1 MNKIFKSVIVDDE
14 KLARED
20 LKSVLKEFSNIEV
33 VGEADSADS
42 AANLLKTI
50 EPDILFLDIQMP
62 GKTGFDLLAEV
73 QTSAKI
79 IFVTAYDEYAIKAFE
94 VSAQDY
100 LLKPVSK
107 SRIELALEHLE
118 ISENNKNVQLNQ
130 LDYNDTIFVMINNS
144 YQFLKINT
152 VIKIIAAGNYSE
164 VYTNGKQKGLVLKS
178 LREWES
184 RLPGS
189 QFVRVHRNSVI
200 NLEYVEKIEDWFNY
214 SYKIH
219 LKGIEGP
226 VIMSRRYALKL
237 KDKLA

>member
-1 MNKIFKSVIVDDE
+1 MNKSLKCMIVDDE

-20 LKSVLKEFSNIEV
+20 LKSVLREFDNIEI

-107 SRIELALEHLE
+107 SRIELALDHLGT
-118 ISENNKNVQLNQ
+118 SEENKSIQLNQ

-144 YQFLKINT
+144 YQFLKIST
-152 VIKIIAAGNYSE
+152 IIKIIAAGNYSE

-178 LREWES
+178 LREWEN
-184 RLPGS
+184 RLPNN

-200 NLEYVEKIEDWFNY
+200 NLEFVEKIEDWFNY

-219 LKGIEGP
+219 LKGIEGT

>member
-1 MNKIFKSVIVDDE
+1 MSKILKCVIVDDE

-20 LKSVLKEFSNIEV
+20 LKSVNIEV
-33 VGEADSADS
+33 VAEADSADS
-42 AANLLKTI
+42 AANLLRTI

-107 SRIELALEHLE
+107 SRIELALDHLKT
-118 ISENNKNVQLNQ
+118 SEENKSIQLNQ

-144 YQFLKINT
+144 YQFLKIST
-152 VIKIIAAGNYSE
+152 IIKIIAAGNYSE

-178 LREWES
+178 LREWEN
-184 RLPGS
+184 RLPNN

-200 NLEYVEKIEDWFNY
+200 NLEFVEKIEDWFNY

-219 LKGIEGP
+219 LKGIEGT

>member
-1 MNKIFKSVIVDDE
+1 MNKIFKSIIVDDE

-20 LKSVLKEFSNIEV
+20 LKSVLKEFSNVEV
-33 VGEADSADS
+33 VGEADSAES
-42 AANLLKTI
+42 AAALLKTI

-100 LLKPVSK
+100 LLKPVNK
-107 SRIELALEHLE
+107 ARIELALQHLE
-118 ISENNKNVQLNQ
+118 TSEENISTQLNQ

-144 YQFLKINT
+144 YQFLKIST
-152 VIKIIAAGNYSE
+152 IIKIIAAGNYSE

-178 LREWES
+178 LREWEN
-184 RLPGS
+184 RLPGN

-219 LKGIEGP
+219 LKGIEGT

>member
-1 MNKIFKSVIVDDE
+1 MSKILKCVIVDDE

-20 LKSVLKEFSNIEV
+20 LKSVLKEFSNVEV
-33 VGEADSADS
+33 VGEADSAES
-42 AANLLKTI
+42 AANLLNSI

-118 ISENNKNVQLNQ
+118 ISEENKNTQLNQ

-178 LREWES
+178 LREWEN
-184 RLPGS
+184 RLPGN

-219 LKGIEGP
+219 LKGIEGT
-226 VIMSRRYALKL
+226 VIMSRRFAVKL

>member
-1 MNKIFKSVIVDDE
+1 MNKSLKCMIVDDE

-20 LKSVLKEFSNIEV
+20 LKSVLKEFNNIEV
-33 VGEADSADS
+33 VAEADSADS
-42 AANLLKTI
+42 AANLLRTI

-62 GKTGFDLLAEV
+62 GKTGFDLLTEV

-100 LLKPVSK
+100 LLKPVGK
-107 SRIELALEHLE
+107 SRIELALDHLGTSEE
-118 ISENNKNVQLNQ
+118 IKSIQLNQ

-144 YQFLKINT
+144 YQFLKIST
-152 VIKIIAAGNYSE
+152 IIKIIAAGNYSE

-178 LREWES
+178 LREWEN
-184 RLPGS
+184 RLPAN

-219 LKGIEGP
+219 LKGIEGT

>member
-1 MNKIFKSVIVDDE
+1 MNKILKSVIVDDE

-20 LKSVLKEFSNIEV
+20 LKSVLKEFSNVEV
-33 VGEADSADS
+33 VGEADSAES
-42 AANLLKTI
+42 AAALLKTI

-118 ISENNKNVQLNQ
+118 ISEESKSAHLNQ

-144 YQFLKINT
+144 YQFLKINKI
-152 VIKIIAAGNYSE
+152 IKIIAAGNYSE

-178 LREWES
+178 LREWEN
-184 RLPGS
+184 RLPGN

-219 LKGIEGP
+219 LKGIEGT

>member
-1 MNKIFKSVIVDDE
+1 MNKVLKSVIVDDE

-20 LKSVLKEFSNIEV
+20 LKSVLKEFNNVEI
-33 VGEADSADS
+33 VGEADSAES
-42 AANLLKTI
+42 AAALLKTI

-62 GKTGFDLLAEV
+62 GKTGFDLLAEI

-107 SRIELALEHLE
+107 PRIELALEHLE
-118 ISENNKNVQLNQ
+118 ISEENKNVQLNQ

-144 YQFLKINT
+144 YQFLKIST
-152 VIKIIAAGNYSE
+152 IIKISAAGNYSE

-178 LREWES
+178 LREWEN
-184 RLPGS
+184 RLPGN

-219 LKGIEGP
+219 LKGIDET

>member
-1 MNKIFKSVIVDDE
+1 MSKILKCVIVDDE

-20 LKSVLKEFSNIEV
+20 LKSVLKEFNNIEV
-33 VGEADSADS
+33 VAEADSADS
-42 AANLLKTI
+42 AANLLRTI

-107 SRIELALEHLE
+107 SRIELALDHLKT
-118 ISENNKNVQLNQ
+118 SEENKSIQLNQ

-144 YQFLKINT
+144 YQFLKIST
-152 VIKIIAAGNYSE
+152 IIKIIAAGNYSE

-178 LREWES
+178 LREWEN
-184 RLPGS
+184 RLPNN

-200 NLEYVEKIEDWFNY
+200 NLEFVEKIEDWFNY

-219 LKGIEGP
+219 LKGIEGT

>member
-1 MNKIFKSVIVDDE
+1 MNKSLKCMIVDDE

-20 LKSVLKEFSNIEV
+20 LKSVLREFDNIEI

-107 SRIELALEHLE
+107 SRIELALEHLGT
-118 ISENNKNVQLNQ
+118 SEETKSIQLNQ

-144 YQFLKINT
+144 YQFLKIST
-152 VIKIIAAGNYSE
+152 IIKIIAAGNYSE

-178 LREWES
+178 LREWEN
-184 RLPGS
+184 RLPNN

-200 NLEYVEKIEDWFNY
+200 NLEFVEKIEDWFNY

-219 LKGIEGP
+219 LKGIEGT

>member
-1 MNKIFKSVIVDDE
+1 MNKILKSVIVDDE

-20 LKSVLKEFSNIEV
+20 LKSVLKEFSNVEV
-33 VGEADSADS
+33 VGEADSAES
-42 AANLLKTI
+42 AAALLKTI

-118 ISENNKNVQLNQ
+118 ISEESKSAHLNQ

-152 VIKIIAAGNYSE
+152 IIKIIAAGNYSE

-178 LREWES
+178 LREWEN
-184 RLPGS
+184 RLPGN

-219 LKGIEGP
+219 LKGIEGT

>member
-1 MNKIFKSVIVDDE
+1 MIVDDE

-20 LKSVLKEFSNIEV
+20 LKSVLREFDNIEIA
-33 VGEADSADS
+33 GEADSADS

-107 SRIELALEHLE
+107 SRIELALDHLGT
-118 ISENNKNVQLNQ
+118 SEETKSIQLNQ

-144 YQFLKINT
+144 YQFLKIST
-152 VIKIIAAGNYSE
+152 IIKIIAAGNYSE

-178 LREWES
+178 LREWEN
-184 RLPGS
+184 RLPNN

-200 NLEYVEKIEDWFNY
+200 NLEFVEKIEDWFNY

-219 LKGIEGP
+219 LKGIECT

>member
-1 MNKIFKSVIVDDE
+1 MSKILKCVIVDDE

-20 LKSVLKEFSNIEV
+20 LKSVLKEFNNIEV
-33 VGEADSADS
+33 VAEADSADS
-42 AANLLKTI
+42 AANLLRTI

-107 SRIELALEHLE
+107 SRIELALDHLKT
-118 ISENNKNVQLNQ
+118 SEENKSIQLNQ

-144 YQFLKINT
+144 YQFLKIST
-152 VIKIIAAGNYSE
+152 IIKIIAAGNYSE
-164 VYTNGKQKGLVLKS
+164 IYTNGKQKGLVLKS
-178 LREWES
+178 LREWEN
-184 RLPGS
+184 RLPNN

-200 NLEYVEKIEDWFNY
+200 NLEFVEKIEDWFNY

-219 LKGIEGP
+219 LKGIEGT

>member
-20 LKSVLKEFSNIEV
+20 LKSVLKEFSNVEV
-33 VGEADSADS
+33 VGEADSAES
-42 AANLLKTI
+42 AAALLKTI

-118 ISENNKNVQLNQ
+118 ISEESKSAHLNQ

-152 VIKIIAAGNYSE
+152 IIKIIAAGNYSE

-178 LREWES
+178 LREWEN
-184 RLPGS
+184 RLPGN

-219 LKGIEGP
+219 LKGIEGT

>member
-1 MNKIFKSVIVDDE
+1 MNKSLKCMIVDDE

-20 LKSVLKEFSNIEV
+20 LKSVLKEFNNIEV
-33 VGEADSADS
+33 VAEADSADS
-42 AANLLKTI
+42 AANLLRTI

-62 GKTGFDLLAEV
+62 GKTGFDLLTEV

-107 SRIELALEHLE
+107 SRIELALDHLGTSEE
-118 ISENNKNVQLNQ
+118 IKSIQLNQ

-144 YQFLKINT
+144 YQFLKIST
-152 VIKIIAAGNYSE
+152 IIKIIAAGNYSE

-178 LREWES
+178 LREWEN
-184 RLPGS
+184 RLPAN

-219 LKGIEGP
+219 LKGIEGT

>member
-1 MNKIFKSVIVDDE
+1 MNKIFKSIIVDDE

-20 LKSVLKEFSNIEV
+20 LKSVLKEFSNVEV
-33 VGEADSADS
+33 VGEADSAES
-42 AANLLKTI
+42 AAALLKTI

-73 QTSAKI
+73 QTNAKI

-100 LLKPVSK
+100 LLKPVNK
-107 SRIELALEHLE
+107 ARIELALQHLE
-118 ISENNKNVQLNQ
+118 TGEENISTQLNQ

-144 YQFLKINT
+144 YQFLKIST
-152 VIKIIAAGNYSE
+152 IIKIIAAGNYSE

-178 LREWES
+178 LREWEN
-184 RLPGS
+184 RLPGN

-219 LKGIEGP
+219 LKGIEGT

>member
-1 MNKIFKSVIVDDE
+1 MSKILKCLIVDDE

-20 LKSVLKEFSNIEV
+20 LKSVLKEFDNVEI

-42 AANLLKTI
+42 ASNLLKTI

-107 SRIELALEHLE
+107 SRIELALAHLE
-118 ISENNKNVQLNQ
+118 TSEENKNAQLNQ

-144 YQFLKINT
+144 YQFLKIST
-152 VIKIIAAGNYSE
+152 IIKIIAAGNYSE

-178 LREWES
+178 LREWEN
-184 RLPGS
+184 RLPGN

-219 LKGIEGP
+219 LKGIEGT

>member
-1 MNKIFKSVIVDDE
+1 MTKFFKSIIVDDE

-20 LKSVLKEFSNIEV
+20 LKSVLKEFNNVEV
-33 VGEADSADS
+33 VGEADSAES
-42 AANLLKTI
+42 AAALLKTI

-100 LLKPVSK
+100 LLKPVNK

-118 ISENNKNVQLNQ
+118 VSEESKSTHLNQ

-144 YQFLKINT
+144 YQFLKIST
-152 VIKIIAAGNYSE
+152 IIKIIAAGNYSE

-178 LREWES
+178 LREWEN
-184 RLPGS
+184 RLPGN

-219 LKGIEGP
+219 LKGIEGT